1 CCLGFVFQFFNLVE
15 SLTVQENVR
24 LARDLTGSSAD
35 VAELLESVGLAE
47 KADRFPAE
55 LSSGQQQRAAIA
67 RALAKRAPL
76 LLCDE
81 PTGALDQESGKLVL
95 SLLMAAADRRGCTV
109 VVVTHN
115 VAITRISD
123 RVLHLRDGRIV
134 EDRVNPAR
142 ASLHELT
149 W

>member
-1 CCLGFVFQFFNLVE
+1 MNAPAFHQSTAPVM
-15 SLTVQENVR
+15 ENVR
-24 LARDLTGSSAD
+24 LARDLTHSGAD
-35 VAELLESVGLAE
+35 IDQLLEGVGLAE

-55 LSSGQQQRAAIA
+55 LSAGQQQRAAIA
-67 RALAKRAPL
+67 RALAKKAPL

-95 SLLMAAADRRGCTV
+95 SLLLDAADRLACTV

-115 VAITRISD
+115 TSITQISD
-123 RVLHLRDGRIV
+123 RVIQLRDGRVV
-134 EDRVNPAR
+134 EDRLNPQR
-142 ASLHELT
+142 ADLRSIA